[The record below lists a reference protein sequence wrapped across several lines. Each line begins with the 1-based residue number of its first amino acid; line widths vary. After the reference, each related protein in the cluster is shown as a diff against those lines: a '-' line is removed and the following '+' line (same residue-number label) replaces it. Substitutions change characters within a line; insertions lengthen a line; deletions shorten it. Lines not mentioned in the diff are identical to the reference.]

1 MPAMHFSVKLFLLLS
16 LLQACKEPLKAKDG
30 TVFKSPGDYNEY
42 IISRQTRVIRN
53 FIELSE
59 QIEHH
64 PDTAGVYLAKCARQA
79 DSVISDIQGMPPFKT
94 DSAFRDAA
102 IRSFT
107 FYRSLFNEHYPR
119 LLKIRLQ
126 GGAETEEGINEIMEV
141 MDKVKREE
149 EQLDKKLHRAQRD
162 FAERFDMK
170 MRPNAIQKEMEK
182 KN

>member
-1 MPAMHFSVKLFLLLS
+1 MPAMHFSVKLLLLLS

-30 TVFKSPGDYNEY
+30 TIFKSPADYNEY

-53 FIELSE
+53 IIELGKLIE
-59 QIEHH
+59 QH
-64 PDTAGVYLAKCARQA
+64 PDTASLFLGKYARLT
-79 DSVISDIQGMPPFKT
+79 DSVISDLRGMPPFKT

-119 LLKIRLQ
+119 LLKVRMQ
-126 GGAETEEGINEIMEV
+126 NGTNTEEGINEIREV
-141 MDKVKREE
+141 MEKIKREE
-149 EQLDKKLHRAQRD
+149 EQLDKELHRAQNN
-162 FAERFDMK
+162 FADRFGMQ
-170 MRPNAIQKEMEK
+170 MRPNAIQKEMGK

>member
-1 MPAMHFSVKLFLLLS
+1 MPALRCYVKLLLLLS

-30 TVFKSPGDYNEY
+30 TVFKSPSDYNEY
-42 IISRQTRVIRN
+42 IISRQTRIIRN
-53 FIELSE
+53 IIELGKLIE
-59 QIEHH
+59 QH
-64 PDTAGVYLAKCARQA
+64 PDTAALYLGKYALQT
-79 DSVISDIQGMPPFKT
+79 DTVISDLRGMPPFKT

-119 LLKIRLQ
+119 LLKVRME
-126 GGAETEEGINEIMEV
+126 GGSNTEEGINEIMEV
-141 MDKVKREE
+141 TDKVKREE
-149 EQLDKKLHRAQRD
+149 EQLDKQLHRTQRD

>member
-1 MPAMHFSVKLFLLLS
+1 MPVMHFSIKLLLFCA

-30 TVFKSPGDYNEY
+30 TVFKSPGDYNDY

-53 FIELSE
+53 IIELSNLIE
-59 QIEHH
+59 QH
-64 PDTAGVYLAKCARQA
+64 PDTAAVYLTKYARQT
-79 DSVISDIQGMPPFKT
+79 DTLISELRGMPPFKT

-107 FYRSLFNEHYPR
+107 FYRTLFNEHYPR
-119 LLKIRLQ
+119 LLKVKMQ
-126 GGAETEEGINEIMEV
+126 GDTNTEEGISEIMEV

-149 EQLDKKLHRAQRD
+149 EQLDKQLHRTQRD